1 MWHAGAKAVKFNEFK
16 LLNSKKERDFND
28 WAILVDIKYYGYHS
42 MPEGVS
48 LFKEIISQ
56 WNNFRL
62 STNQTLL
69 SSTNSEL
76 GSGGLISTT
85 RHGREEQVKLV
96 NPNFIDFNEKF
107 RLLLNKPTPYIIKDG
122 IRFHRDTLNLVS
134 DKIKIVVTDSLN
146 NEYVF
151 SSISECSRILQLDR
165 AKIKNCL
172 INGGIYKNY
181 KFKFHSADSAH
192 C

>member
-1 MWHAGAKAVKFNEFK
+1 
-16 LLNSKKERDFND
+16 
-28 WAILVDIKYYGYHS
+28 

-76 GSGGLISTT
+76 GLGGLNSTT
-85 RHGREEQVKLV
+85 RLAHHGREEQVKLV
-96 NPNFIDFNEKF
+96 NPNFIDFKPSRTRLWGEKF

-122 IRFHRDTLNLVS
+122 IRFRPVG
-134 DKIKIVVTDSLN
+134 V
-146 NEYVF
+146 E
-151 SSISECSRILQLDR
+151 IL
-165 AKIKNCL
+165 
-172 INGGIYKNY
+172 
-181 KFKFHSADSAH
+181 
-192 C
+192 